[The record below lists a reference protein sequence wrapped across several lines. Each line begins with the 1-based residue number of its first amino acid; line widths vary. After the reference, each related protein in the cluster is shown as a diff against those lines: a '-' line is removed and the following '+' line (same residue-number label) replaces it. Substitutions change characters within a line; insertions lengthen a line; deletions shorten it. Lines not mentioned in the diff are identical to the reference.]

1 MGDRA
6 NTDEIRGSL
15 RFFGKRIQRT
25 FPRSKCRVNDGDH
38 QLFLYENIQ
47 YLSEMALMMADCDT
61 FLDQTELV
69 RIVKKHNVLMQFQ
82 KENAIKDP
90 LSILLFTEDKGS
102 GDGDADRNGN
112 GNRVDIENGKRL
124 RNGHS
129 AVDRRKY
136 KKLNVKEEFNRLNDA
151 MSVTIGE
158 MNRKCSVLQDLFTLK
173 LKLRKQLI
181 RLVKYHW

>member
-61 FLDQTELV
+61 FLDQTELI

-90 LSILLFTEDKGS
+90 LSILLFVEDKGS
-102 GDGDADRNGN
+102 GNEDDN
-112 GNRVDIENGKRL
+112 V
-124 RNGHS
+124 HC
-129 AVDRRKY
+129 AVDRGKY
-136 KKLNVKEEFNRLNDA
+136 KRLNVKEEFNRLNDA